1 MFDLQARID
10 LDKVKVAL
18 RVAQEFCSSSIQ
30 IVYSINCSYCNLTN
44 TFSCLLI
51 YYRSRRHFNE
61 LLMTPLNRT
70 FSFKQMPAVSLRIA
84 YELKFDVPD
93 TLEVFFY
100 KQGCLAKSCARL
112 CGRHFELLSQLLFIV
127 SKSNA
132 SASTS
137 KGGLEQNR
145 VAGFVSNISRFVHI
159 FNNAIASR
167 HRWNFGLFHD
177 SFAFHLVASKFH
189 SFASWPD
196 KDDTIFFAHLRK
208 VLIL

>member
-1 MFDLQARID
+1 MCRI
-10 LDKVKVAL
+10 
-18 RVAQEFCSSSIQ
+18 
-30 IVYSINCSYCNLTN
+30 
-44 TFSCLLI
+44 
-51 YYRSRRHFNE
+51 RSRYFS
-61 LLMTPLNRT
+61 TNRAALP
-70 FSFKQMPAVSLRIA
+70 KA
-84 YELKFDVPD
+84 
-93 TLEVFFY
+93 
-100 KQGCLAKSCARL
+100 ARL

-132 SASTS
+132 SASAS

>member
-1 MFDLQARID
+1 
-10 LDKVKVAL
+10 
-18 RVAQEFCSSSIQ
+18 
-30 IVYSINCSYCNLTN
+30 
-44 TFSCLLI
+44 
-51 YYRSRRHFNE
+51 
-61 LLMTPLNRT
+61 MTPLNRT

-93 TLEVFFY
+93 TLKVFFY
-100 KQGCLAKSCARL
+100 KQCCLAKSCARL

-137 KGGLEQNR
+137 KGRLEQNR

-167 HRWNFGLFHD
+167 HCWNFGLFHD

-208 VLIL
+208 VLILGEKAVAGVNGICSRLLGSLHYLGHIEVTLSWRCRTDVVGFISSLYMRCADILVRVNCY